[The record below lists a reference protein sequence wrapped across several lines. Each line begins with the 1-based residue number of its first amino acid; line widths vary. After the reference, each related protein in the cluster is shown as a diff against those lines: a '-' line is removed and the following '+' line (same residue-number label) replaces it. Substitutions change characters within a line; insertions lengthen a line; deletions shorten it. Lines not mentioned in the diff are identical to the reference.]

1 METIKA
7 ETLSGLLK
15 GGSTN
20 SAFGVNSVG
29 DNGDGSGNYSAVNF
43 MSDMSNNSSEGLD
56 SYKDAK
62 EAREESGIE
71 QARQAKTEAQLS
83 EVA

>member
-1 METIKA
+1 
-7 ETLSGLLK
+7 
-15 GGSTN
+15 
-20 SAFGVNSVG
+20 
-29 DNGDGSGNYSAVNF
+29 

-71 QARQAKTEAQLS
+71 QARQNKAEAQLS